1 MTRPLRIEFPGAVY
15 HVTSR
20 GDRRESIFETAQDER
35 LLLQILANALE
46 RFSAHALAWCFMRN
60 HYHLVLQ
67 TREANLSRL
76 MRHVNGT
83 YTQRFNHRHGKV
95 GHVFQ
100 GRFHAVL
107 IDHDAYLLEAC
118 RYVDLNPVRAGL
130 VQDPADWHAS
140 SYRAHI
146 GLSKAPPWLH
156 SHVLLAQ
163 WMDSCES
170 THTLREFQARKAYR
184 EWVAA
189 GHDVALWKDA
199 LHQQMF
205 LGNTEFILAAQKK
218 ATFERMRAHEV
229 SRAQRATPLS
239 LDEWLLGCA
248 TQEEA
253 IACAYLQSHWTM
265 TAIAQKVGLSVSR
278 ISRIIRQYEA
288 RPASERLK
296 LSTENRQNSRPD
308 PLKEGRGGGV

>member
-1 MTRPLRIEFPGAVY
+1 MTRPLRIEFPGAIY

-20 GDRRESIFETAQDER
+20 GDRRESIFENAQDER
-35 LLLQILANALE
+35 LLLYVLENALE
-46 RFSAHALAWCFMRN
+46 RFSAHVMAWCFMRN

-76 MRHVNGT
+76 MRHINGT
-83 YTQRFNHRHGKV
+83 YTQRSNHRHGKV

-107 IDHDAYLLEAC
+107 IDRDAYLLEAC

-130 VQDPADWHAS
+130 VNDPADWHAS

-146 GLSKAPPWLH
+146 GWSAAPPWLN
-156 SHVLLAQ
+156 SHALLTQ
-163 WMDSCES
+163 L
-170 THTLREFQARKAYR
+170 TGQLEFASPLQLARARQAYR

-189 GHDVALWKDA
+189 GHGVTLWKDA
-199 LHQQMF
+199 LQQQVF
-205 LGNTEFILAAQKK
+205 LGDSHFIQSTQKK
-218 ATFERMRAHEV
+218 ATQLRMCANEV
-229 SRAQRATPLS
+229 PREQRATPLS

-253 IACAYLQSHWTM
+253 IACAYLHSHWTM
-265 TAIAQKVGLSVSR
+265 TAIAKEVGLSVSR
-278 ISRIIRQYEA
+278 VSRIIRKYEESQA
-288 RPASERLK
+288 AAHTK
-296 LSTENRQNSRPD
+296 LSTEKRQNSRPD
-308 PLKEGRGGGV
+308 PLQERSGGGV

>member
-1 MTRPLRIEFPGAVY
+1 MTRPLRIEFPGAIY

-35 LLLQILANALE
+35 LLLYVLENALT

-67 TREANLSRL
+67 THAANLSRL
-76 MRHVNGT
+76 MRHLNGV

-107 IDHDAYLLEAC
+107 IDREAYLLEAC

-130 VQDPADWHAS
+130 VDDPAEWHAS
-140 SYRAHI
+140 SYRAHA
-146 GLSKAPPWLH
+146 GLGATPAWLDSH
-156 SHVLLAQ
+156 SLLTQLTGQSDFPSALH
-163 WMDSCES
+163 EA
-170 THTLREFQARKAYR
+170 RARKAYR

-189 GHDVALWKDA
+189 GRGVTLWKDA
-199 LHQQMF
+199 LHQQVF
-205 LGNTEFILAAQKK
+205 LGDNRFIETTQRMAARHRI
-218 ATFERMRAHEV
+218 TAHEV
-229 SRAQRATPLS
+229 PREQRATPLT
-239 LDEWLLGCA
+239 LDEWLIGCESQA
-248 TQEEA
+248 QA
-253 IACAYLQSHWTM
+253 MACAYRHSHWTM
-265 TAIAQKVGLSVSR
+265 TAIAQQMGLSVSHV
-278 ISRIIRQYEA
+278 SRMIHAHEQLA
-288 RPASERLK
+288 ALATSK

-308 PLKEGRGGGV
+308 PVQEGGGGGV